1 MLLALLSE
9 QPMHGYDVMAELDRL
24 FLTYRPSPGS
34 VYPAMEAL
42 EAEGLIEGAAAGGRT
57 TYTVT
62 PAGAEALGARR
73 DALAALELRTG
84 ARVSGGDSLAPAL
97 DRFRAR
103 VVRLDGRVNT
113 DTVEA
118 VLERAAA
125 EIETLNGESNLKEAQ

>member
-9 QPMHGYDVMAELDRL
+9 QPMHGYDVMAALDRL
-24 FLTYRPSPGS
+24 FPGYRPSPGS
-34 VYPAMEAL
+34 VYPAIEAL
-42 EAEGLIEGAAAGGRT
+42 EAEGLIEGTATGSRT

-62 PAGAEALGARR
+62 PAGDDALRARR

-84 ARVSGGDSLAPAL
+84 ARLGEGESLAPVL

-103 VVRLDGRVNT
+103 LAPLEGRV
-113 DTVEA
+113 DLEAAEA

-125 EIETLNGESNLKEAQ
+125 EIETLKSESKLKEVQ